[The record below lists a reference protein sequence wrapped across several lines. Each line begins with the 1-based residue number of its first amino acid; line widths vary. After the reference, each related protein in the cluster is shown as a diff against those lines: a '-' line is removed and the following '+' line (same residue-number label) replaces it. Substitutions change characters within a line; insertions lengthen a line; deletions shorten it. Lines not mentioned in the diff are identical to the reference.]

1 MTTLENPRLLRVA
14 RKDEIAEGITLF
26 ELRDPEGAELPAFT
40 AGAHVTLR
48 TPNGLLRKYSLCSD
62 PAQRDHYGF
71 AVKREASGRGGSIN
85 LLDAVQIGDT
95 LPVSVPANDFGLPG
109 RATDFLFIAGGI
121 GVTPFIAMIHQLR
134 AEQKRFRLFYF
145 SRSPETTAFLPE
157 LAAPDV
163 KDSVIVHHDMGD
175 PARSYDLKPV
185 LAERRNREHLYCCGP
200 TPLMHAVRDMTGHWT
215 PTSVHFE
222 AFAEPEKIKPNDKP
236 FRVKLAKAGDEFEV
250 PVGVTVMEAMR
261 ARGHEVPSSCETGTC
276 GTCKTKMLSGTAD
289 HRDLFLAPHERGDNI
304 MICVSRALSDEIVL
318 DR

>member
-1 MTTLENPRLLRVA
+1 MTTLDNARSLRVT
-14 RKDEIAEGITLF
+14 RKDEIAQGITLF
-26 ELRDPEGAELPAFT
+26 EFRDPEGAELPAFT

-48 TPNGLLRKYSLCSD
+48 TPSGLLRKYSLCSD
-62 PAQRDHYGF
+62 PARRDHYGV
-71 AVKREASGRGGSIN
+71 AVKRETTGRGGSIN
-85 LLDAVQIGDT
+85 LIDALQVGDMV
-95 LPVSVPANDFGLPG
+95 PVSAPVNDFGLPG

-134 AEQKRFRLFYF
+134 AEKKRFRLFYL
-145 SRSPETTAFLPE
+145 SRSVETTAFLQE
-157 LAAPDV
+157 LAADDI
-163 KDSVIVHHDMGD
+163 KDSVVVHHDEGD
-175 PARSYDLKPV
+175 PARSYDLKSV

-222 AFAEPEKIKPNDKP
+222 AFAEPEKVRPTDKP

-250 PVGVTVMEAMR
+250 PVGVTIMEAMR

-276 GTCKTKMLSGTAD
+276 GTCKTKMLSGEAD
-289 HRDLFLAPHERGDNI
+289 HHDLFLAPHERKDNI
-304 MICVSRALSDEIVL
+304 MTCVSRAPSDEIVL